1 MAFIDEDSEDSIKYA
16 DFYNVSYAVGM
27 GCRNWEEDVMMVQF
41 FLQKIYEH
49 EDMRKKTPRGSMSV
63 DGKCGPITRNWILK
77 FQLDV
82 RTDGYDALPDGIVDK
97 AGNAKSNEITSI
109 SNTRYIIR
117 AMNNFLRKKQ
127 RPLYSTLPVNP
138 AVPPLLRL
146 AFLQMNAEKPD
157 ADFAA

>member
-1 MAFIDEDSEDSIKYA
+1 MAFIDEDSEDSVEYA

-27 GCRNWEEDVMMVQF
+27 GCRNWDEDVMMVQF

-49 EDMRKKTPRGSMSV
+49 EDMKKKTPKGTMTV

-82 RTDGYDALPDGIVDK
+82 RIIEGYNALPDGIVDK

-109 SNTRYIIR
+109 SNTQYIIR
-117 AMNNFLRKKQ
+117 AMNNFLRTKQ
-127 RPLYSTLPVNP
+127 KPLYRTLPVN
-138 AVPPLLRL
+138 AEVPPPLRL

-157 ADFAA
+157 ADFN